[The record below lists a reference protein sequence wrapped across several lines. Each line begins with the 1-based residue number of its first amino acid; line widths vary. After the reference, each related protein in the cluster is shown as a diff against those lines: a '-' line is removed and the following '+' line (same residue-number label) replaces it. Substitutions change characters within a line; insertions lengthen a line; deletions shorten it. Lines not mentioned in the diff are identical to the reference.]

1 LNVKRPKTKPF
12 VRLVAFVI
20 LGFVAWHIQAAQNKL
35 EPSER
40 LFEPSYKGQPLSH
53 WIEILNGGL
62 HSSKSW
68 PDINEIAEGADAQEA
83 LEQMGAEAVPFLL
96 KLMPGRGVMV
106 AFRVLGPATRSAIP
120 QLAAMATNEL
130 AAARNLERPARGLR
144 AIGDHPL
151 TVLGWIGPDALPE
164 LSRILTNYREPEIR
178 FPTIGAIGI
187 MGAKAAPAV
196 PSLLPCVNDEN
207 EMVAREA
214 ISVLGRIGGRQ
225 QPIFEAL
232 TNVLQSRPALRS
244 ETLEALASFGD
255 QALPVILNG
264 LPGTNSGAHYIVGNT
279 FIRES
284 PQVLTNGALLTMLA
298 ADLQSSDPEARDW
311 AALMLRA
318 ADQQARFGQPQHLA
332 EVLEGMGQVRNEA
345 TNRLRRL
352 APQLLRHR

>member
-1 LNVKRPKTKPF
+1 
-12 VRLVAFVI
+12 
-20 LGFVAWHIQAAQNKL
+20 
-35 EPSER
+35 
-40 LFEPSYKGQPLSH
+40 
-53 WIEILNGGL
+53 
-62 HSSKSW
+62 
-68 PDINEIAEGADAQEA
+68 
-83 LEQMGAEAVPFLL
+83 
-96 KLMPGRGVMV
+96 
-106 AFRVLGPATRSAIP
+106 
-120 QLAAMATNEL
+120 MATNEL
-130 AAARNLERPARGLR
+130 AVARNLERPARGLR